1 MSVTNKKKQL
11 QTRATVRKIN
21 ARNGPKPA
29 DSQWYMQ
36 LTVRPHFNLTLET
49 TQSSGCRFPL
59 KWNDQIRSYACCIG
73 SLWKLHNTCFKFLM
87 RIFRTEMAKRSG
99 LVILTGT
106 QLAVNAC
113 PTKLKFN
120 AAQLFSIIFIINAQ
134 QVMIDW
140 IHYSRPVWPK
150 YRISSRLMA
159 NFQTFRGLEDF
170 FLIFQDFLDPREPCF
185 HTMTRNGTKNAKK
198 KMLER
203 TKTVATAHATK

>member
-73 SLWKLHNTCFKFLM
+73 SLWKLHNTCFKFFNADFSDWDGKKIGTRYSDRHTTCSKCM
-87 RIFRTEMAKRSG
+87 SNKTEIQRSAVIFYHFHHKCTASNDWLNTLFPTSVTKIQDLFTTYGQFPDFSGPGRFLFNLSG
-99 LVILTGT
+99 LFGPAGT
-106 QLAVNAC
+106 LLPHNDS
-113 PTKLKFN
+113 K
-120 AAQLFSIIFIINAQ
+120 
-134 QVMIDW
+134 
-140 IHYSRPVWPK
+140 
-150 YRISSRLMA
+150 
-159 NFQTFRGLEDF
+159 
-170 FLIFQDFLDPREPCF
+170 
-185 HTMTRNGTKNAKK
+185 RN
-198 KMLER
+198 
-203 TKTVATAHATK
+203 